1 MEPNFKGRQELV
13 SRLDRAVCGSSVEEV
28 THAVQDIL
36 VDVANSQAVELP
48 AELKVPAGDRY
59 ARRLLYRSDEHG
71 YVVIAMIW
79 GPGQGTPVHDH
90 AGVWCVEG
98 VLEGEIDVVR
108 YDLREEDGRR
118 CRFEALERLRAD
130 VGSAGSLIPPF
141 EYHTIHNARS
151 DESSITV
158 HVYGRELVEC
168 SIFVDDEAEGWYR
181 RESRTLSYN

>member
-1 MEPNFKGRQELV
+1 MEPNFKGREELV
-13 SRLDRAVCGSSVEEV
+13 SRLDRAVCGASVEEV

-36 VDVANSQAVELP
+36 VDVAKSQTVELS
-48 AELKVPAGDRY
+48 AELKSPADDHY
-59 ARRLLYRSDEHG
+59 ARRLLYKSDEHG

-108 YDLREEDGRR
+108 YDLREEGGGR
-118 CRFEALERLRAD
+118 CRFEAQERLRAD

-141 EYHTIHNARS
+141 EYHTIHNART
-151 DESSITV
+151 DGSSITV

-168 SIFVDDEAEGWYR
+168 SIFVDGDSEGWYR
-181 RESRTLSYN
+181 REHRTLGYN